1 MTRLIP
7 PPIPIRFW
15 KGWNIG
21 TRMIFITML
30 PVVFLFSS
38 FVWYS
43 WYSHRAQV
51 AEELAERGRILARAL
66 AETSEYN
73 VISGNLSDLRLT
85 INGLVQSDKS
95 IYRIDVVDADQKGAI
110 SVSSQFAADAE
121 DHYYEAPIN
130 KQVIW
135 VNLFSDNGSP
145 HVSGP
150 SDTKPPTQPAEVVG
164 FVRVTMS
171 PSNLQG
177 KQARRFQVELA
188 MAALA
193 LAVSAALAWFLA
205 RSLTV
210 PLKSSIGA
218 LRQIRGGDYRVQLP
232 VTTGGE
238 IGELQGSIGE
248 MSEALDQ
255 SKQQLENK
263 VAERT
268 RDLVASRNEALKA
281 DADKRKLIQK
291 VNSIVEDERK
301 SIAIEIHDE
310 LNASLIAARLES
322 QSILHLAAKAGE
334 GPAIEQIKQKSQAI
348 TKLTLDLYASG
359 RRLVRRLRPEVLD
372 MLGLHG
378 AVEEMMRHYD
388 SGSGC
393 RFEFH
398 SEGDFSQL
406 ENELAISAYRIIQEA
421 LSNVM
426 KHATASHAQV
436 ALTLSSAMLH
446 IEVAD
451 DGAGFDV
458 GTASAGIGIIGMRE
472 RVYALAGTISFSSD
486 PDNGTVVAI
495 ALPLRNADLTAV
507 S

>member
-1 MTRLIP
+1 
-7 PPIPIRFW
+7 
-15 KGWNIG
+15 
-21 TRMIFITML
+21 
-30 PVVFLFSS
+30 
-38 FVWYS
+38 
-43 WYSHRAQV
+43 
-51 AEELAERGRILARAL
+51 
-66 AETSEYN
+66 
-73 VISGNLSDLRLT
+73 
-85 INGLVQSDKS
+85 
-95 IYRIDVVDADQKGAI
+95 
-110 SVSSQFAADAE
+110 
-121 DHYYEAPIN
+121 
-130 KQVIW
+130 
-135 VNLFSDNGSP
+135 
-145 HVSGP
+145 
-150 SDTKPPTQPAEVVG
+150 
-164 FVRVTMS
+164 
-171 PSNLQG
+171 
-177 KQARRFQVELA
+177 
-188 MAALA
+188 
-193 LAVSAALAWFLA
+193 
-205 RSLTV
+205 
-210 PLKSSIGA
+210 
-218 LRQIRGGDYRVQLP
+218 
-232 VTTGGE
+232 
-238 IGELQGSIGE
+238 

-436 ALTLSSAMLH
+436 ALTLSDADDMLH

-495 ALPLRNADLTAV
+495 ALPLRPSSATAV

>member
-1 MTRLIP
+1 MT
-7 PPIPIRFW
+7 IRFW
-15 KGWNIG
+15 QGWNIG

-95 IYRIDVVDADQKGAI
+95 IYRIDVVDAAQKGAI
-110 SVSSQFAADAE
+110 SVASQFAADAE
-121 DHYYEAPIN
+121 PRYYEAPIK

-135 VNLFSDNGSP
+135 VSLFSDNGSP
-145 HVSGP
+145 HVSAP
-150 SDTKPPTQPAEVVG
+150 SDARPPTQPAEVVG
-164 FVRVTMS
+164 WVRVTMS
-171 PSNLQG
+171 PSNMQG
-177 KQARRFQVELA
+177 KQARRFQIELA

-193 LAVSAALAWFLA
+193 LAISGALAWFLA

-210 PLKSSIGA
+210 PLRGSIGA
-218 LRQIRGGDYRVQLP
+218 LRQIRGGDYRVRLP

-238 IGELQGSIGE
+238 IGELQASIGE
-248 MSEALDQ
+248 MSLALDQ
-255 SKQQLENK
+255 SKQHLENK

-268 RDLVASRNEALKA
+268 RDLLESRNEALKA

-322 QSILHLAAKAGE
+322 QSILHLAGKLAAGPE
-334 GPAIEQIKQKSQAI
+334 IVQIKQKSQAI

-359 RRLVRRLRPEVLD
+359 RRLVRRLRPEVLE

-388 SGSGC
+388 GGGGC
-393 RFEFH
+393 RFAFH

-406 ENELAISAYRIIQEA
+406 GNELAISAYRVIQEA
-421 LSNVM
+421 LSNVI
-426 KHATASHAQV
+426 KHAGATHVQV
-436 ALTLSSAMLH
+436 ALVLAPGEPVLH

-451 DGAGFDV
+451 DGGGFDAAS
-458 GTASAGIGIIGMRE
+458 ASAGIGIIGMRE
-472 RVYALAGTISFSSD
+472 RVHALGGTISFSSD
-486 PDNGTVVAI
+486 GVEGTVVAI
-495 ALPLRNADLTAV
+495 ALPLHAPTAV